1 MTKEFQIND
10 ILKAVSSISRIERKK
25 NKNSK
30 KNELAIKNDVLSTGK
45 QAKSSKSE
53 ILVLNQMIE

>member
-10 ILKAVSSISRIERKK
+10 ILKAVSSISRMGRKK

-30 KNELAIKNDVLSTGK
+30 KNELAIKNDVLSAVN